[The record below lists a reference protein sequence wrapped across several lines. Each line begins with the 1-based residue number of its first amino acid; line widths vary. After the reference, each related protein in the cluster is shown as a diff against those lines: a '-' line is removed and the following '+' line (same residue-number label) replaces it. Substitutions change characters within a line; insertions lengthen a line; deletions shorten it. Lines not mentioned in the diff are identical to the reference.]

1 MSTERH
7 MPKTGSERQQQ
18 YRNKNKDQ
26 VKLSEEKR
34 VLKKLQKVLFV
45 PEFAN
50 TVKEKNRLRKQKQRQ
65 REKENLDNVLV
76 RNTPSPASVVSGI
89 RKRRSNSEDNQSI

>member
-1 MSTERH
+1 

-65 REKENLDNVLV
+65 W
-76 RNTPSPASVVSGI
+76 
-89 RKRRSNSEDNQSI
+89 